1 MTAVRQWLESLGL
14 GQYAEPF
21 EIEEIEIADLRDLT
35 EADLERLGLPM
46 GPRKRLLRAI
56 HATTAEPG
64 GQTEARP
71 NPKYAP
77 APLAAKILEARAS
90 IEGER

>member
-35 EADLERLGLPM
+35 EADLERLGLPWAREAAAP
-46 GPRKRLLRAI
+46 GDPRYD
-56 HATTAEPG
+56 G
-64 GQTEARP
+64 
-71 NPKYAP
+71 
-77 APLAAKILEARAS
+77 
-90 IEGER
+90 